1 MPKMGTRS
9 PQQIRDALLS
19 LPPGERKFVV
29 TNPKKGERKIVAIR
43 RNTGDTIDYD
53 YESEPE

>member
-1 MPKMGTRS
+1 MPEVGRTS
-9 PQQIRDALLS
+9 PSGIRDALLK
-19 LPPGERKFVV
+19 LPPDKRVFVV

-43 RNTGDTIDYD
+43 RSSGDTIDYD

>member
-1 MPKMGTRS
+1 MPEVGRMS
-9 PQQIRDALLS
+9 PSEIRDALLK
-19 LPPGERKFVV
+19 LPPDKRIFVV

-43 RNTGDTIDYD
+43 RNTSDTIDYD